1 MAGLTPT
8 SATGRKVQEVS
19 AVKRSRRL
27 GWVIA
32 ASLAG
37 VALLIVLV
45 VAVVTL
51 VSRDTRQDIDL
62 ADLTHSGTEV
72 VALEGMRED
81 TTRLC
86 ADKSGCV
93 QAYSADHAEIFKFS
107 TRADAHSF
115 AESTPGAYQSNW
127 IVVSLTDN
135 SLTSSERREVQNYL
149 DSLATSD

>member
-1 MAGLTPT
+1 MIT
-8 SATGRKVQEVS
+8 
-19 AVKRSRRL
+19 
-27 GWVIA
+27 

-37 VALLIVLV
+37 AVLLIFLV

-81 TTRLC
+81 TGKLC

-107 TRADAHSF
+107 SREDAHEF
-115 AESTPGAYQSNW
+115 AESAPGAYQSNW
-127 IVVSLTDN
+127 IVISFTDDSLN
-135 SLTSSERREVQNYL
+135 GSERREVQHYV

>member
-1 MAGLTPT
+1 M
-8 SATGRKVQEVS
+8 
-19 AVKRSRRL
+19 
-27 GWVIA
+27 IA

-37 VALLIVLV
+37 VALLIFIV

-51 VSRDTRQDIDL
+51 VSRDTRQDINL
-62 ADLTHSGTEV
+62 ADLTHSGTEI

-93 QAYSADHAEIFKFS
+93 QAYSADHAEILKFS
-107 TRADAHSF
+107 TRADAHGF
-115 AESTPGAYQSNW
+115 AESAPDAYQSNW
-127 IVVSLTDN
+127 IVVSFTDD

-149 DSLATSD
+149 DSLATSH